1 MKGFVRK
8 DPYLSLC
15 GLNCKLCSMEL
26 GGHCGGCGFGNQSCS
41 IARCGMEHGGVEYCV
56 QCSEYPCG
64 RYKNADTHD
73 YFITSL
79 HRKRDLEKLKQ
90 MGGESYDAEQ
100 VEKRSILERLLAGYN
115 DGRKKTL
122 FCLAVNLLEL
132 DDLRRILEK
141 ADREAGEL
149 SQKEKAA
156 YAANLLQECAARSGI
171 VLKLRKKPT

>member
-26 GGHCGGCGFGNQSCS
+26 GGHCGGCGFGNQSCA

-56 QCSEYPCG
+56 QCSEYSCG
-64 RYKNADTHD
+64 RYEGMGAYDC
-73 YFITSL
+73 FITSV
-79 HRKRDLEKLKQ
+79 HRTRDLEKVRL
-90 MGGESYDAEQ
+90 MGSEGYDAEQ
-100 VEKRSILERLLAGYN
+100 MEKRSILDRLLAGYN

-141 ADREAGEL
+141 ADRETGQL
-149 SQKEKAA
+149 PPKEKAA
-156 YAANLLQECAARSGI
+156 YAASQLQECAVRSGV

>member
-15 GLNCKLCSMEL
+15 GLNCRLCSMEL
-26 GGHCGGCGFGNQSCS
+26 GGHCGGCGFGNQSCA
-41 IARCGMEHGGVEYCV
+41 IARCSMEHGGVEYCV
-56 QCSEYPCG
+56 QCPEYPCG
-64 RYKNADTHD
+64 RYEGTDGYD
-73 YFITSL
+73 CFITSL
-79 HRKRDLEKLKQ
+79 HRKQDLEKLRQ
-90 MGGESYDAEQ
+90 VGCERYDAEQ
-100 VEKRSILERLLAGYN
+100 MEKRSILDRLLAGYH

-141 ADREAGEL
+141 ADRETGEL
-149 SQKEKAA
+149 SLKDKAA

-171 VLKLRKKPT
+171 VLKLRKR